1 MGTCGQMWACS
12 QIKNFKVT
20 AKTAVAVN
28 DSSVAG
34 ESTLLFCDNYGP
46 GEHTF
51 VIAF

>member
-1 MGTCGQMWACS
+1 MWTCG

-20 AKTAVAVN
+20 AETAVAVK
-28 DSSVAG
+28 DSPLAA
-34 ESTLLFCDNYGP
+34 ESTLLLCDNYGP